1 MLKNMT
7 WQPVPGKEEVLLYPL
22 ICKPSFFTSNTFI
35 FQTPEIIMVIDPG
48 NLAEQV
54 DTIRQ
59 IIGQLSGKNFR
70 PVMVY
75 LTHCHV
81 DHCFDFLIN
90 PSMIAPDVPVFVVIQ
105 ENGFNAVKQ
114 KDRELTGSGRYRQMI
129 PEPNIDVC
137 ILSAEERRFNVSRK
151 LMLNADMHMEL
162 NTETLTTSSGNK
174 LSKQEITFNGLTI
187 KVYYTPGHSPDSIS
201 FQIGNILFTG
211 DCLFATDYFIA
222 GLPGW
227 SKQDTL
233 MTSENLLWLIE
244 NEKISMVAQGHGEMM
259 KPDQTTERLKRIIR
273 NLPGMV
279 VKKELDL
286 PAIITS
292 SEHAV
297 DVSREVHE
305 IMIMMTESLRHVV
318 HYLEYLEESAEASK
332 YAATL
337 DSKKFGQIFRTF
349 NDMIDE
355 MNSGK
360 IVEGFLVYRSAALFS
375 VIKHMLEVEGLE
387 HAAGQTLITR
397 LQRLLDDFIQDSGGL
412 EIKNDLSVFD
422 VGTFIN
428 SIIMTLTKD
437 IRADQSIF
445 NILDDEQAFITSLIE
460 RIACKSIFNKVEFSI
475 IADSGVLIQSDRE
488 RLAEIIEIIIE
499 LMVEEGSRKIVFNL
513 SQNENKIII
522 AVDGGL
528 IPRLLVTEC
537 HQKRSLKRRLGW
549 INGSFCLKT
558 RKDLTMIVLTIPVE

>member
-1 MLKNMT
+1 MLQNMT
-7 WQPVPGKEEVLLYPL
+7 WQPVPGMEEVLLYPL
-22 ICKPSFFTSNTFI
+22 IYKPSFFTSNAFI

-59 IIGQLSGKNFR
+59 IIGQLSGENLR

-81 DHCFDFLIN
+81 DHCFDFLMN
-90 PSMIAPDVPVFVVIQ
+90 PSMIAPNVPVFVVIQ

-114 KDRELTGSGRYRQMI
+114 KDRELTGSGRYRQTI

-137 ILSAEERRFNVSRK
+137 ILSAEERRFNVSK
-151 LMLNADMHMEL
+151 SLMLNEGMHMEL
-162 NTETLTTSSGNK
+162 NTETLTTSGKNK
-174 LSKQEITFNGLTI
+174 LSKQEITLNGLTI

-201 FQIGNILFTG
+201 FQIGNILFAG
-211 DCLFATDYFIA
+211 DCFFATDYFIA

-227 SKQDTL
+227 SKQETL

-244 NEKISMVAQGHGEMM
+244 NEKVSMVAQGHGEMM
-259 KPDQTTERLKRIIR
+259 KPDQAAEKLKRIIR

-286 PAIITS
+286 HAILTS
-292 SEHAV
+292 SEHAI
-297 DVSREVHE
+297 DVSREVNE
-305 IMIMMTESLRHVV
+305 MMIMMTESLRHVV

-332 YAATL
+332 YTATL
-337 DSKKFGQIFRTF
+337 DSKKLGQIFKTF

-360 IVEGFLVYRSAALFS
+360 IVEGLLVHRSAALFS

-387 HAAGQTLITR
+387 HAVGQTLITR

-412 EIKNDLSVFD
+412 EIKSDLSVFE

-428 SIIMTLTKD
+428 SIIKTLTKD
-437 IRADQSIF
+437 IRTDKSIL
-445 NILDDEQAFITSLIE
+445 NILDDDQAFITSLIE

-475 IADSGVLIQSDRE
+475 IADSSVLIQSDRE

-499 LMVEEGSRKIVFNL
+499 LMVEGGSRKIVFHI
-513 SQNENKIII
+513 SQNKNKIII
-522 AVDGGL
+522 AIDGGL

-537 HQKRSLKRRLGW
+537 HQKRSLKRRLDW

-558 RKDLTMIVLTIPVE
+558 QKDLTMIVLTIPAE